1 MYINYSKPTVSC
13 ILMHAIASPSLAHVS
28 AQADYA
34 NNAAAAQEGYW
45 KDYSFFVSSGIP
57 LEVQLIAGRLQLPRD
72 MDMSLFPAD
81 VFLTC
86 DIICHD
92 LTAQTTEISTNFGAV
107 DVSRMCYIWD
117 SVVSFSSKFR
127 DLSRDAKIQ
136 FTVRAADGHAIGSTT
151 ICVFDD
157 AGVMLQGKQK
167 LLFFFLEDGDSDP
180 AFLSKN
186 LKGEMYAEV
195 SKFDNAFAVEKTLE
209 AFQTSRSCIERDRP
223 AGRIDWLDRLAVAA
237 IESDRKVCDE
247 ALVTGSGTLS
257 AQDCPANVRAP
268 AHILHRYCY
277 LEIELPTL
285 TRPVIFENSGSGSHV
300 ATAYCPGYYYDTF
313 VTPGGCMVE
322 NERGIYEF
330 NLQDR
335 IFSGQSLCNVVDW
348 DMTVDNAAEEM
359 FRILTQT
366 DSSRG
371 AGDPNLKP
379 DLQEKEKL
387 DRIIRS
393 PGDAMKQ
400 ADMDLIYKFRYA
412 LTENKNALTKFLLSL
427 HWDNTTEVAELP
439 KLLALWKSKSPIDV
453 SAALKLLSG
462 GKAFMSP
469 LVRKY
474 AVEVLAEAG
483 DAELQTLLL
492 QLVQALRYE
501 PNLEGVVSILGT
513 HPSTTTGSDGDAQQP
528 LHLNALHEQQI
539 WCRTILDAS
548 PLASYLIKRACSSYG
563 VANFLH
569 WYLKVESEDEYTGK
583 IFLAVHNCFLL
594 QLEKGSGDV
603 VGESKDSIN
612 QFQLSTGSALLRLEL
627 KAQSEYI
634 DGINKCQRAAKE
646 ERGKKEVKEV
656 FMQKMLAETV
666 AKSIPHGLT
675 SVALPLDPN
684 IQLLGMNPNK
694 TFLFKSAMYPAVVEF
709 TTMPTSVMKNAGNS
723 STSIAL
729 EDNTDNHQTVKP
741 KTLKV
746 IFKSGDDLRQ
756 DQLVMQMINLM
767 DSLLKKVN
775 LDLKLRTYGIL
786 ASGQKD
792 GMMEFVAGSSEISAV
807 LSKDGSILNFLR
819 RNNPDR
825 HGPYGV
831 QAKCLDLFTRSC
843 AGSCVVTYILG
854 IGDRHLENIMV
865 TQEGQLFH
873 LDFGFILGRDPK
885 PFPPPFRLTRAMVDA
900 MGGMDSEYYHSFKTY
915 CCQAFNW
922 LRKSAF
928 LILNLLSLMRDAN
941 IPDMSIHSKPD
952 EVLKLLE
959 ERLRLD
965 LTDEEA
971 DQFFLTMISSVLTAI
986 APRVMDI
993 AHAIAV
999 SRR

>member
-1 MYINYSKPTVSC
+1 MLV
-13 ILMHAIASPSLAHVS
+13 
-28 AQADYA
+28 
-34 NNAAAAQEGYW
+34 
-45 KDYSFFVSSGIP
+45 
-57 LEVQLIAGRLQLPRD
+57 GRLQLPRD
-72 MDMSLFPAD
+72 IDLSLFPAD
-81 VFLTC
+81 VFITC
-86 DIICHD
+86 DIICYD
-92 LTAQTTEISTNFGAV
+92 ITTQTTRINTHFGVFDAPR
-107 DVSRMCYIWD
+107 VSYVWN
-117 SVVSFSSKFR
+117 SLVSFSTKFR
-127 DLSRDAKIQ
+127 DLSRDAKVQ
-136 FTVRAADGHAIGSTT
+136 FTARSADGSVIGATT
-151 ICVFDD
+151 LSLFNED
-157 AGVMLQGKQK
+157 GVMLQGKQK
-167 LLFFFLEDGDSDP
+167 LLFYFLEDADVDTIFF
-180 AFLSKN
+180 AKN
-186 LKGEMYAEV
+186 LRGELFSEV
-195 SKFDNAFAVEKTLE
+195 AKFDEAFKIEKTME
-209 AFQTSRSCIERDRP
+209 AYQTARSSLDRDKP
-223 AGRIDWLDRLAVAA
+223 ASKIDWLDRLAVEA
-237 IESDRKVCDE
+237 IEASRAAWDD
-247 ALVTGSGTLS
+247 ALAGGSCTLS
-257 AQDCPANVRAP
+257 SVDSPAVVRAVS
-268 AHILHRYCY
+268 HVLHRYCY

-285 TRPVIFENSGSGSHV
+285 ALPVIYDDSGSGSHV
-300 ATAYCPGYYYDTF
+300 ATAYCPGYYFDTF
-313 VTPGGCMVE
+313 VATGGCMVE
-322 NERGIYEF
+322 NERGVYEF

-335 IFSGQSLCNVVDW
+335 IFSGQSICNVVDW
-348 DMTVDNAAEEM
+348 DMNMDNAAEDM
-359 FRILTQT
+359 FRILTQS

-371 AGDPNLKP
+371 GGDPNLKP
-379 DLQEKEKL
+379 DLQEKDKL
-387 DRIIRS
+387 DSIIRS
-393 PGDAMKQ
+393 PGDAMKPIE
-400 ADMDLIYKFRYA
+400 MDLIYKFRYA

-427 HWDNTTEVAELP
+427 HWDNTAEVAELP

-474 AVEVLAEAG
+474 AVEVLEDAT

-501 PNLEGVVSILGT
+501 PNLEGVVATMGSCPPTSPAGT
-513 HPSTTTGSDGDAQQP
+513 EPDKQQP
-528 LHLNALHEQQI
+528 LHVQEMKEQNI
-539 WCRTILDAS
+539 WCRTILEAS
-548 PLASYLIKRACSSYG
+548 PLASYLIKRARSSYG
-563 VANFLH
+563 VANFLY

-594 QLEKGSGDV
+594 QLEKGSSDL
-603 VGESKDSIN
+603 SIN
-612 QFQLSTGSALLRLEL
+612 AVGGDDVMSTPESELQSNSGSALLMLEL
-627 KAQSEYI
+627 KAQLQYI

-646 ERGKKEVKEV
+646 ERGKKEVKEA
-656 FMQKMLAETV
+656 FMQKMLADTV
-666 AKSIPHGLT
+666 AKGIPFGLT

-684 IQLLGMNPNK
+684 IQLLGINPMK

-709 TTMPTSVMKNAGNS
+709 NTLPTSVMKNGANFTHGSNAAG
-723 STSIAL
+723 
-729 EDNTDNHQTVKP
+729 DDPVDGNHAIKP

-756 DQLVMQMINLM
+756 DQLVMQMVNLM

-775 LDLKLRTYGIL
+775 LDLKLLTYGIL

-792 GMMEFVAGSSEISAV
+792 GMMEFVAGSAEISAV
-807 LSKDGSILNFLR
+807 LYKDGSILNFLR

-865 TQEGQLFH
+865 TQAGQLFH

-885 PFPPPFRLTRAMVDA
+885 PFPPPFRLTRAMVEA

-959 ERLRLD
+959 DRLRLD

>member
-1 MYINYSKPTVSC
+1 MT
-13 ILMHAIASPSLAHVS
+13 
-28 AQADYA
+28 
-34 NNAAAAQEGYW
+34 
-45 KDYSFFVSSGIP
+45 FV
-57 LEVQLIAGRLQLPRD
+57 
-72 MDMSLFPAD
+72 
-81 VFLTC
+81 
-86 DIICHD
+86 
-92 LTAQTTEISTNFGAV
+92 
-107 DVSRMCYIWD
+107 WD
-117 SVVSFSSKFR
+117 SLISFSAKFR
-127 DLSRDAKIQ
+127 DMSRDAKIQ
-136 FTVRAADGHAIGSTT
+136 FTARGGDGRVIGASTLSL
-151 ICVFDD
+151 FNED
-157 AGVMLQGKQK
+157 GVMLQGKQK
-167 LLFFFLEDGDSDP
+167 LLFYFLEEGEEDVS
-180 AFLSKN
+180 FLSKH
-186 LKGEMYAEV
+186 LRGELYSEVAKFDDEFLTEKAFESYQTTKSRLEV
-195 SKFDNAFAVEKTLE
+195 SKAPRV
-209 AFQTSRSCIERDRP
+209 
-223 AGRIDWLDRLAVAA
+223 DWLDRLTVAA
-237 IESDRKVCDE
+237 IECNRKANERVE
-247 ALVTGSGTLS
+247 ADGCGARSSLSG
-257 AQDCPANVRAP
+257 PATVRAP
-268 AHILHRYCY
+268 AHVLHQYCY
-277 LEIELPTL
+277 LDIELPTFSL
-285 TRPVIFENSGSGSHV
+285 PVLYEDSGSGSHV
-300 ATAYCPGYYYDTF
+300 ATAYCPGYYFDTF
-313 VTPGGCMVE
+313 VAPGGCMVE
-322 NERGIYEF
+322 NERGVYEF

-348 DMTVDNAAEEM
+348 DMTMDNAAEDM
-359 FRILTQT
+359 FRILTQN

-371 AGDPNLKP
+371 TSDPNLKP

-387 DRIIRS
+387 DSIIRS
-393 PGDAMKQ
+393 PGDSMKP

-427 HWDNTTEVAELP
+427 HWDNTAEVAELP
-439 KLLALWKSKSPIDV
+439 KLLAMWKSKSPIDV

-474 AVEVLAEAG
+474 AVEVLDDAT

-501 PNLEGVVSILGT
+501 PNLEGVVATMGT
-513 HPSTTTGSDGDAQQP
+513 NPPTSAQGGSAEQP
-528 LHLNALHEQQI
+528 LHVNELQEQRI
-539 WCRTILDAS
+539 WCKTILEAS
-548 PLASYLIKRACSSYG
+548 PLACYLIKRACNSYG
-563 VANFLH
+563 VANFLF
-569 WYLKVESEDEYTGK
+569 WYLKVESENEYTGK

-594 QLEKGSGDV
+594 QLEKGPS
-603 VGESKDSIN
+603 
-612 QFQLSTGSALLRLEL
+612 LL
-627 KAQSEYI
+627 KAQNEYI
-634 DGINKCQRAAKE
+634 EGINRCQRAAKE

-656 FMQKMLAETV
+656 FMQKMLEDTV
-666 AKSIPHGLT
+666 AKAIPNGLT

-684 IQLLGMNPNK
+684 IQLLGINPKK
-694 TFLFKSAMYPAVVEF
+694 TFMFKSAMYPAVVEF
-709 TTMPTSVMKNAGNS
+709 NTMPTAAMKNNHSGVVDNSGDEGNDAS
-723 STSIAL
+723 
-729 EDNTDNHQTVKP
+729 NTIKP

-775 LDLKLRTYGIL
+775 LDLKLLTYGIL

-819 RNNPDR
+819 RNSPDR

-831 QAKCLDLFTRSC
+831 QAKCMDLFTRSC

-885 PFPPPFRLTRAMVDA
+885 PFPPPFRLTKAMVEA

-971 DQFFLTMISSVLTAI
+971 DQFFLTMISSVLNAI
-986 APRVMDI
+986 APRVMDF

>member
-1 MYINYSKPTVSC
+1 
-13 ILMHAIASPSLAHVS
+13 MHAIASPSLAHVTAPVS
-28 AQADYA
+28 NDV
-34 NNAAAAQEGYW
+34 NATTQEGFW
-45 KDYSFFVSSGIP
+45 KEYSFLTSAGIP
-57 LEVQLIAGRLQLPRD
+57 LEIQLSVGRLQLPRD
-72 MDMSLFPAD
+72 VNLSLFPPD
-81 VFLTC
+81 VFITC
-86 DIICHD
+86 DIICHE
-92 LTAQTTEISTNFGAV
+92 LTTQTTPINTHFGIL
-107 DVSRMCYIWD
+107 DVSRMSFIWD
-117 SVVSFSSKFR
+117 SLVSFSVKFR
-127 DLSRDAKIQ
+127 DLSRDAKLQ
-136 FTVRAADGHAIGSTT
+136 FTARSSDGTALGATT
-151 ICVFDD
+151 LALFNED
-157 AGVMLQGKQK
+157 GVMLQGKQK
-167 LLFFFLEDGDSDP
+167 LLFYFLDPVGDIDTTV
-180 AFLSKN
+180 LYKN
-186 LKGEMYAEV
+186 MRGELYSEV
-195 SKFDNAFAVEKTLE
+195 AKFDDAFASEKSFE
-209 AFQTSRSCIERDRP
+209 AYQTARSSLDRDKP
-223 AGRIDWLDRLAVAA
+223 AARIDWLDRLAVSTITSNMKACDAA
-237 IESDRKVCDE
+237 V
-247 ALVTGSGTLS
+247 VGGSGTLS
-257 AQDCPANVRAP
+257 SVHNAAPVRAP
-268 AHILHRYCY
+268 AHVLHRYCY
-277 LEIELPTL
+277 LEVELPTL
-285 TRPVIFENSGSGSHV
+285 ALPVIYEDSGSGSHV
-300 ATAYCPGYYYDTF
+300 ATAYCPGYYFDTF

-322 NERGIYEF
+322 NERGVYEF
-330 NLQDR
+330 SLQDR

-348 DMTVDNAAEEM
+348 DMTMDNAAEDM
-359 FRILTQT
+359 FRVLTQN

-371 AGDPNLKP
+371 ASDPNLKP
-379 DLQEKEKL
+379 DLQEKEKI

-393 PGDAMKQ
+393 PGDSMKPL
-400 ADMDLIYKFRYA
+400 DMDLIYKFRYA

-427 HWDNTTEVAELP
+427 HWDNATEVAELP

-474 AVEVLAEAG
+474 AVEVLDTAT

-501 PNLEGVVSILGT
+501 PNLEGVVATMGT
-513 HPSTTTGSDGDAQQP
+513 SPPTPAPAAAAEEDSQQP
-528 LHLNALHEQQI
+528 VHISEMQEQAI
-539 WCRTILDAS
+539 WCRTILEAS
-548 PLASYLIKRACSSYG
+548 PLACYLIQRACSSYA
-563 VANFLH
+563 VANFLY

-583 IFLAVHNCFLL
+583 LFLAVHNCFLL
-594 QLEKGSGDV
+594 QLEKGSADV
-603 VGESKDSIN
+603 AIEGADS
-612 QFQLSTGSALLRLEL
+612 SSAALRLEL
-627 KAQSEYI
+627 KAQNDYM
-634 DGINKCQRAAKE
+634 DQINLCQRAAKD
-646 ERGKKEVKEV
+646 ERGKKEAKEV
-656 FMQKMLAETV
+656 FMRKMLQSTA
-666 AKSIPHGLT
+666 AKAIPNGLS
-675 SVALPLDPN
+675 SVALPLDPDV
-684 IQLLGMNPNK
+684 QLLGMNPMK

-709 TTMPTSVMKNAGNS
+709 VTMPTAVMKSAVSGGGPAYAPGEEGAD
-723 STSIAL
+723 TGA
-729 EDNTDNHQTVKP
+729 HHGGVKP
-741 KTLKV
+741 KILKV

-775 LDLKLRTYGIL
+775 LDLKLLTYGIL
-786 ASGQKD
+786 ATGQKD
-792 GMMEFVAGSSEISAV
+792 GMMEFVAGSAEISAV

-825 HGPYGV
+825 MGPYGV
-831 QAKCLDLFTRSC
+831 SAKCMDLFTRSC

-986 APRVMDI
+986 APRVMDF